1 MLVSF
6 SRVIWSQQISNHFP
20 DQLVRKIASELLFEQ
35 PSLAQ
40 FGLLVEHLRQPE
52 QVAVLEAIFRDV
64 QKKYF
69 SDNLSEAFRQSDASN
84 DVIAGV
90 AALCKVII
98 ADRPF
103 LKDQI
108 LGWLSKSQGGS
119 IQTIGLRRALLTI
132 YGDSTGNFRP
142 NSCKLL

>member
-1 MLVSF
+1 
-6 SRVIWSQQISNHFP
+6 
-20 DQLVRKIASELLFEQ
+20 LLFEQ
-35 PSLAQ
+35 PTSAL
-40 FGLLVEHLRQPE
+40 FGLLVDHLRQPE

-69 SDNLSEAFRQSDASN
+69 SDDLSEASRESDASKN
-84 DVIAGV
+84 TIAGV
-90 AALCKVII
+90 AALCKVVI

-119 IQTIGLRRALLTI
+119 IQTIGLRRALLAT
-132 YGDSTGNFRP
+132 YGDSTGKFRP
-142 NSCKLL
+142 KPCI

>member
-1 MLVSF
+1 
-6 SRVIWSQQISNHFP
+6 
-20 DQLVRKIASELLFEQ
+20 LLFEQ
-35 PSLAQ
+35 PSYAQ
-40 FGLLVEHLRQPE
+40 FGLLFDHLRQPE

-69 SDNLSEAFRQSDASN
+69 SDDLSESFKQSDAANS
-84 DVIAGV
+84 VISGV
-90 AALCKVII
+90 AALCKIVI

-119 IQTIGLRRALLTI
+119 IQTVGLRRALLAT
-132 YGDSTGNFRP
+132 YNDSTGMFGP
-142 NSCKLL
+142 NSCSCFS